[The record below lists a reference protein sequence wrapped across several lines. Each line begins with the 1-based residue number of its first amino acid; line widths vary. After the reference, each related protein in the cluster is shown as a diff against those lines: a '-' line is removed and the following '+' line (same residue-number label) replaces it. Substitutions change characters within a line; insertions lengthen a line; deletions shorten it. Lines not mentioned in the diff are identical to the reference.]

1 MTDETASQ
9 REQRQWE
16 KQELKEKNFSNISSS
31 TLNKGKWDVLFVV
44 IITDALLKH

>member
-16 KQELKEKNFSNISSS
+16 KQELKENFSIISSS
-31 TLNKGKWDVLFVV
+31 TLNKGKWDVLCVV